1 MSNFFIDRPIFA
13 WVLAILIT
21 LGGLLA
27 VEDLGVQ
34 SYPNIAPPQVS
45 VVTRYPGASSS
56 TAEGAVT
63 EVIEQQL
70 TGIDNLLY
78 FNSTTSSSGR
88 VAITLTFRPGTDPDI
103 AAVQTQNQVA
113 RAEPRLPP
121 AVLAQG
127 IVVAKANP
135 DTLMAIGLR
144 SENPSIGRDRLNDI
158 IASQVLNPIS
168 RVPGVG
174 TTRQF
179 GAEYAMRIWLDPTKL
194 HGYGLSATQV
204 INAIQAQNIQV
215 AAGSLGADPA
225 VPGWGFTA
233 NVTGEGL
240 FSTPV

>member
-13 WVLAILIT
+13 WVVAILIT

-127 IVVAKANP
+127 IVVANVACAEGGASLQKMPGGLEWKKRYDERFPGEFQVYSPYKYDATMLLADAMKRADSVDPKVYVPKIIESEYKGVTSTIQFEPNHEVKNP
-135 DTLMAIGLR
+135 AIT
-144 SENPSIGRDRLNDI
+144 
-158 IASQVLNPIS
+158 IS
-168 RVPGVG
+168 TYP
-174 TTRQF
+174 
-179 GAEYAMRIWLDPTKL
+179 
-194 HGYGLSATQV
+194 
-204 INAIQAQNIQV
+204 
-215 AAGSLGADPA
+215 
-225 VPGWGFTA
+225 
-233 NVTGEGL
+233 EGKK
-240 FSTPV
+240 TPLE